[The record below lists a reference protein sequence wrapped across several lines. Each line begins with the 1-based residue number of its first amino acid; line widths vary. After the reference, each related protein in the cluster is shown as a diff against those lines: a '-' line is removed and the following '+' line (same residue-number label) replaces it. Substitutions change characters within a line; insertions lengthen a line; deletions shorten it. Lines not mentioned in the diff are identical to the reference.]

1 MTDTLAL
8 AAATPRD
15 LPAVAALLG
24 ASGLPFADL
33 DPDRLAG
40 FTTARERGRL
50 VGVIGL
56 ETYGVWGLLRS
67 LAVAERARGT
77 GLGGRLV
84 AAVEETARACGLV
97 RLVLLTETAAPFFTA
112 RGYTSTDRADVP
124 EAVRRSSEFAA
135 LCPASA
141 VCLTKTLTPMTALDT
156 LPLDDPD
163 AVRASVREKYAAVA
177 LGGDFGASTSCCG
190 PGGCGT
196 PADLAAG
203 ITFIGD
209 DYAAVDG
216 YVAGADLGLGCGVPT
231 DLAEL
236 APGQTV
242 LDLGSGA
249 GIDAFVARQIVGET
263 GRVLG
268 VDMTPEMVAKARANA
283 RQMGYANVE
292 FRLGEIEALPVDAGT
307 VDVVIS
313 NCVLNLVPDKGAAF
327 AETFRV
333 LRPGGHF
340 CVSDVVTRG
349 VLPDAVRRSAEL
361 YAGCVAGAV
370 DEAEYVG
377 GLAAAGF
384 EGVEVRTAREVA
396 VPDAA
401 LSGVLD
407 AAGIAALRAS
417 GAGVWS
423 VTVFGRKPA
432 GPAAP

>member
-1 MTDTLAL
+1 MTT
-8 AAATPRD
+8 D
-15 LPAVAALLG
+15 LL
-24 ASGLPFADL
+24 DL
-33 DPDRLAG
+33 Q
-40 FTTARERGRL
+40 
-50 VGVIGL
+50 
-56 ETYGVWGLLRS
+56 S
-67 LAVAERARGT
+67 
-77 GLGGRLV
+77 
-84 AAVEETARACGLV
+84 
-97 RLVLLTETAAPFFTA
+97 
-112 RGYTSTDRADVP
+112 
-124 EAVRRSSEFAA
+124 
-135 LCPASA
+135 
-141 VCLTKTLTPMTALDT
+141 
-156 LPLDDPD
+156 PD
-163 AVRASVREKYAAVA
+163 AVRASVRETYAAVA

-190 PGGCGT
+190 PAVGKPAGCGT
-196 PADLAAG
+196 PVDLAGG

-209 DYAAVDG
+209 DYAAVEG

-236 APGQTV
+236 ASGQTV

-249 GIDAFVARQIVGET
+249 GIDAFVARQIVGAS
-263 GRVLG
+263 GRVVG

-292 FRLGEIEALPVDAGT
+292 FRLGEIEALPLDAGT

-333 LRPGGHF
+333 LKPGGHF

-349 VLPDAVRRSAEL
+349 ALPAAVRRSAEL

-377 GLAAAGF
+377 GLLAAGF
-384 EGVEVRTAREVA
+384 ESVEVRAAREVA
-396 VPDAA
+396 VPDSA
-401 LSGVLD
+401 LVGVLD

-432 GPAAP
+432 AR